1 VVIDWAFPAEATA
14 GAEYGKEVYSMAN
27 SLLDFVIS
35 LVRDPDAAAR
45 YAANP
50 AQSIADAHLSSVTS
64 ADVNNL
70 IPMVTDSLSMG
81 TPAGPASMAPAADHG
96 NVWASGAAA
105 AALDAFTPHTPAGVV
120 DSHGLAGGVIHPPST
135 PAPIQ
140 PPAAHPQGID
150 SPGPSVQ
157 FTGAAVPDSAVDGGF
172 PAHDLSVWD
181 HPVAHPHPA
190 EPEHHDFGLHG

>member
-1 VVIDWAFPAEATA
+1 
-14 GAEYGKEVYSMAN
+14 MAN

-35 LVRDPDAAAR
+35 LVRDPAAAAR
-45 YAANP
+45 YASNP
-50 AQSIADAHLSSVTS
+50 AQSIADAHLTDVTS

-70 IPMVTDSLSMG
+70 IPMVTDSLSMAA
-81 TPAGPASMAPAADHG
+81 PAGPASGVPAADHG

-105 AALDAFTPHTPAGVV
+105 AALDAFTPHTPIGMV
-120 DSHGLAGGVIHPPST
+120 DSHGPTGGVIHQPSA

-140 PPAAHPQGID
+140 PAAEPHPLGIH
-150 SPGPSVQ
+150 SPEPSVQ
-157 FTGAAVPDSAVDGGF
+157 FTGAEMADSTVDHGGF
-172 PAHDLSVWD
+172 PAHDVSLWE